1 MQNLFAYVDEL
12 SARLSEAE
20 YELRDRKD
28 VIKLTRDRIEDA
40 EKQIQ
45 VLRAEKARHAFA
57 SVLIDGDCMLVSLLP
72 SIKTDEIGRAHV

>member
-1 MQNLFAYVDEL
+1 MQNLFTYVDDL

-40 EKQIQ
+40 ERQKQ
-45 VLRAEKARHAFA
+45 VLQAEKARLAFA

-72 SIKTDEIGRAHV
+72 PTIRQL